1 MTDFQSKGPAAAGS
15 ARANGSGSASPMGR
29 RAMVIQQFS
38 VFTNLSASEFK
49 EVTSAAHEKLLPRR
63 ETIYVEGDPIREVF
77 LLTSGCVKVTQLG
90 PNGQE
95 VILRLNG
102 PSELIGAQGLSAGK
116 HHLATARAI
125 QTSTALVWEASVF
138 ESISDRIPSLRR
150 NTARILGERLQEMEE
165 RFREIS
171 TQKVAPRLGHQL
183 IRLLNQLGRGS
194 DQVVEIGL
202 SREELAQL
210 TGTTL
215 FTVSRLL
222 SQWEKLGIVSSRRE
236 AVVVCDVQALTAL
249 SEEG

>member
-1 MTDFQSKGPAAAGS
+1 MTDFQSKGPAVAGS
-15 ARANGSGSASPMGR
+15 PRTNGSGNPSPSGR
-29 RAMVIQQFS
+29 RPTVIQQFP
-38 VFTNLSASEFK
+38 VFANLTPSEFK
-49 EVTSAAHEKLLPRR
+49 ELVSPAHEKLLPRR
-63 ETIYVEGDPIREVF
+63 ETIYIEGDPIREVF

-138 ESISDRIPSLRR
+138 ESLSDRIPVVRR

-171 TQKVAPRLGHQL
+171 TQKVAPRLSHQL
-183 IRLLNQLGRGS
+183 IRLMNQLGRGS
-194 DQVVEIGL
+194 DQVVEISL

-236 AVVVCDVQALTAL
+236 AVVVCDAQALATL

>member
-1 MTDFQSKGPAAAGS
+1 M
-15 ARANGSGSASPMGR
+15 
-29 RAMVIQQFS
+29 QQFP
-38 VFTNLSASEFK
+38 VFATLSASELK

-63 ETIYVEGDPIREVF
+63 ETIYNEGDPIREVF
-77 LLTSGCVKVTQLG
+77 LLTAGCVKVTQLG

-95 VILRLNG
+95 VILRLHG

-116 HHLATARAI
+116 LHLATARAI

-171 TQKVAPRLGHQL
+171 TQKVAPRLSHQL
-183 IRLLNQLGRGS
+183 IRLLNQLGRGT
-194 DQVVEIGL
+194 DHQNVEIGL

-222 SQWEKLGIVSSRRE
+222 SQWEKQGIVSSRRE
-236 AVVVCDVQALTAL
+236 AVVVCNVQALAAL

>member
-1 MTDFQSKGPAAAGS
+1 MPDFQTKGPVIAGP
-15 ARANGSGSASPMGR
+15 ARTNGSGNASPLSR
-29 RAMVIQQFS
+29 RATAMQQFP
-38 VFTNLSASEFK
+38 VFATLSASEFK

-63 ETIYVEGDPIREVF
+63 ETIYNEGDPIREVF
-77 LLTSGCVKVTQLG
+77 LLTAGCVKVTQLG

-95 VILRLNG
+95 VILRLHG
-102 PSELIGAQGLSAGK
+102 ASELIGAQGLSAGK
-116 HHLATARAI
+116 LHLATARAI

-138 ESISDRIPSLRR
+138 EAISDRIPSLRR

-171 TQKVAPRLGHQL
+171 TQKVAPRLSHQL
-183 IRLLNQLGRGS
+183 IRLLNQLGRGT
-194 DQVVEIGL
+194 DQSVEIGL

-222 SQWEKLGIVSSRRE
+222 SQWEKQGIISSRRE
-236 AVVVCDVQALTAL
+236 AVVVCDVQALAAL
-249 SEEG
+249 SEES

>member
-1 MTDFQSKGPAAAGS
+1 MAT
-15 ARANGSGSASPMGR
+15 
-29 RAMVIQQFS
+29 QQFP
-38 VFTNLSASEFK
+38 VFANLSTSELR

-138 ESISDRIPSLRR
+138 ESISDRIPSMRR

-171 TQKVAPRLGHQL
+171 TQKVAPRLSHQL

-194 DQVVEIGL
+194 DQTVEIGL

-236 AVVVCDVQALTAL
+236 AVVVCDLQALTTL

>member
-1 MTDFQSKGPAAAGS
+1 MPDFQSKGPVV
-15 ARANGSGSASPMGR
+15 ARPVRSNGSGSASPLSR
-29 RAMVIQQFS
+29 RTTAMQQFP
-38 VFTNLSASEFK
+38 VFATLSASEFK

-63 ETIYVEGDPIREVF
+63 ETIYNEGDPIREVF
-77 LLTSGCVKVTQLG
+77 LLTAGCVKVTQLG

-95 VILRLNG
+95 VILRLHG
-102 PSELIGAQGLSAGK
+102 ASELIGAQGLSAGK
-116 HHLATARAI
+116 LHLATARAI

-171 TQKVAPRLGHQL
+171 TQKVAARLSHQL
-183 IRLLNQLGRGS
+183 IRLLNQLGRGT
-194 DQVVEIGL
+194 DQIVEIGL

-222 SQWEKLGIVSSRRE
+222 SQWEQQGIISSRRE
-236 AVVVCDVQALTAL
+236 AVVVCNVQALAAL

>member
-1 MTDFQSKGPAAAGS
+1 MTDFQPKDPAVSGS
-15 ARANGSGSASPMGR
+15 ARVNGSGSASPWGR
-29 RAMVIQQFS
+29 RAMATQQFP
-38 VFTNLSASEFK
+38 VFANLSTSEFR
-49 EVTSAAHEKLLPRR
+49 EATSAAHEKLLPRR

-138 ESISDRIPSLRR
+138 ESISDRIPSMRR

-171 TQKVAPRLGHQL
+171 TQKVAPRLSHQL

-194 DQVVEIGL
+194 DQAVEIGL

-236 AVVVCDVQALTAL
+236 AVIVCDIQALTAL

>member
-1 MTDFQSKGPAAAGS
+1 MLGGRSMPDFQSKGPVVARS
-15 ARANGSGSASPMGR
+15 VRANGSGSASPLSR
-29 RAMVIQQFS
+29 RATAMQQFP
-38 VFTNLSASEFK
+38 VFATLSASEFK

-63 ETIYVEGDPIREVF
+63 ETIYNEGDPIREVF
-77 LLTSGCVKVTQLG
+77 LLTAGCVKVTQLG
-90 PNGQE
+90 PNGHE
-95 VILRLNG
+95 VILRLHG
-102 PSELIGAQGLSAGK
+102 ASELIGAQGLSAGK
-116 HHLATARAI
+116 LHLATARAI

-138 ESISDRIPSLRR
+138 ESIS
-150 NTARILGERLQEMEE
+150 ARILGERLQEMEE

-171 TQKVAPRLGHQL
+171 TQKVAARLSHQL
-183 IRLLNQLGRGS
+183 IRLLNQLGRGT

-222 SQWEKLGIVSSRRE
+222 SQWEKQGIVSSRRE
-236 AVVVCDVQALTAL
+236 AVVVCDVQALAAL

>member
-1 MTDFQSKGPAAAGS
+1 MTDFQSKGPVVAGS
-15 ARANGSGSASPMGR
+15 ARTNGSGSASPLGR
-29 RAMVIQQFS
+29 RATAIQQFS
-38 VFTNLSASEFK
+38 VFANLTSSEFK

-63 ETIYVEGDPIREVF
+63 ETLYNEGDPIREVF

-138 ESISDRIPSLRR
+138 ESICDRIPSLRR

-171 TQKVAPRLGHQL
+171 TQKVAPRLSHQL
-183 IRLLNQLGRGS
+183 IRLLNQLGRGT
-194 DQVVEIGL
+194 DQIVEIGL

-222 SQWEKLGIVSSRRE
+222 SQWEKQGIVSSRRE
-236 AVVVCDVQALTAL
+236 AVVVCDLQALAAL

>member
-1 MTDFQSKGPAAAGS
+1 MTDFQSKGPAVPGS
-15 ARANGSGSASPMGR
+15 VRTNGSGGVTPLGR
-29 RAMVIQQFS
+29 RAMAIQQFS
-38 VFTNLSASEFK
+38 VFANLSTSEFK
-49 EVTSAAHEKLLPRR
+49 EVMSAAHEKLLPRR
-63 ETIYVEGDPIREVF
+63 ESIYIEGDPIREIF

-90 PNGQE
+90 PSGQE
-95 VILRLNG
+95 VILRLHG
-102 PSELIGAQGLSAGK
+102 AGELIGAQGLSAGK
-116 HHLATARAI
+116 HHPATARAI

-138 ESISDRIPSLRR
+138 ESISDRVHFLRR

-171 TQKVAPRLGHQL
+171 TQKVAPRLSRQL
-183 IRLLNQLGRGS
+183 IRLLNQLGRNS
-194 DQVVEIGL
+194 DQAVEIGL

-222 SQWEKLGIVSSRRE
+222 SQWERLGIVSSRRE
-236 AVVVCDVQALTAL
+236 AVVVCDVPALTAL

>member
-1 MTDFQSKGPAAAGS
+1 MAT
-15 ARANGSGSASPMGR
+15 
-29 RAMVIQQFS
+29 QQFP
-38 VFTNLSASEFK
+38 VFANLSTSELR

-138 ESISDRIPSLRR
+138 ESISDRIPSMRR

-171 TQKVAPRLGHQL
+171 TQKVAPRLSHQL

-194 DQVVEIGL
+194 DQTVEIGL

-236 AVVVCDVQALTAL
+236 AVIVCDLQALTTL

>member
-1 MTDFQSKGPAAAGS
+1 MTDFQSKGPVVAGS
-15 ARANGSGSASPMGR
+15 ARTNGSGSASPLGR
-29 RAMVIQQFS
+29 RAAAIQQFS
-38 VFTNLSASEFK
+38 VFANLTPSEFK
-49 EVTSAAHEKLLPRR
+49 EIISAAHEKLLPRR
-63 ETIYVEGDPIREVF
+63 ETIYNEGDPIREVF
-77 LLTSGCVKVTQLG
+77 LITSGCVKVTQLG

-125 QTSTALVWEASVF
+125 QTSTALIWEASVF
-138 ESISDRIPSLRR
+138 ESISDRFPALRR

-171 TQKVAPRLGHQL
+171 TQKVAPRLSHQL
-183 IRLLNQLGRGS
+183 IRLLKQLGRGL
-194 DQVVEIGL
+194 DQSVEISL

-222 SQWEKLGIVSSRRE
+222 SQWEKQGIVSSRRE
-236 AVVVCDVQALTAL
+236 AVVVCDVQALAAL